1 MAKMDKQAI
10 RDAYEEVRNDSSDT
24 NWAVLKYDG
33 SEIVLGSTG
42 SSFEDFASNFTDDD
56 RIYGFLRVVAGD
68 ELSKRTK
75 FALIVWLGKNVSG
88 IKRARMGTDKSSV
101 KEVIRSYAVEL
112 MINEK
117 SELNEDFIIE
127 EIKKAGG
134 ANYGTGTR
142 D

>member
-1 MAKMDKQAI
+1 MANIDKQTI
-10 RDAYEEVRNDSSDT
+10 RDAYEEVRNDSNDT

-33 SEIVLGSTG
+33 SNIVLGSTG

-56 RIYGFLRVVAGD
+56 RVYGFLRVIAGD

-117 SELNEDFIIE
+117 SELNEDFIREAIV
-127 EIKKAGG
+127 KAGG

>member
-1 MAKMDKQAI
+1 MAKIDKQAI